1 MGSVL
6 FRRCPPPGP
15 AQPAAGA
22 DFYLMLEYRGGEI
35 TQRRDVSLCHDQQ
48 LSILCFEINGW
59 VCLPLVVLP
68 TLSSGQLSQCRD
80 IGKYSHSHLV
90 LGGVSVLN
98 MLRPGRGPGCKC
110 VNWTVGRVSRFYP
123 VTNLY
128 LILNMDPE
136 YGINLYCQPFRHL
149 INENK

>member
-22 DFYLMLEYRGGEI
+22 DFYLMLEYMGGGI
-35 TQRRDVSLCHDQQ
+35 TQQRDVSLCHDQQ

-68 TLSSGQLSQCRD
+68 TLSSGQLSQCRGYWE
-80 IGKYSHSHLV
+80 IFTFSSSSWR
-90 LGGVSVLN
+90 GV
-98 MLRPGRGPGCKC
+98 GPKHAPAGA
-110 VNWTVGRVSRFYP
+110 GARVQ
-123 VTNLY
+123 
-128 LILNMDPE
+128 M
-136 YGINLYCQPFRHL
+136 C
-149 INENK
+149 